1 MDNCRIIIFIHHQ
14 YKSNMITFISSAI
27 LIIFLEFY
35 LSDGVIDPRYTI
47 CNQLS
52 KLERGLRLLRVW
64 GHPNGTG

>member
-1 MDNCRIIIFIHHQ
+1 
-14 YKSNMITFISSAI
+14 MITFISSAI